1 MTRPG
6 LEVADVIRSL
16 GPRDLEAV
24 SDRLSLDHKRV
35 LGDLAACRTS
45 ALGGHVEACDRCDH
59 QRIAYNSCRNRHCPK
74 CQATARAKWMEARSA
89 ELLPVPYFHVV
100 FTLPACLGPMA
111 LQNKRIVYGLLFRA
125 ASQTLVEI
133 AADPKH
139 LGARIGF
146 LAVLHTWGQNLMH
159 HPHLHCVVPAGGLSL
174 DGSKWVRSRKGFF
187 LPVRVLSKVFRGK
200 FIAMLKEAYRSG
212 KLTFFGKLA
221 GLSQAQ
227 RFEQHL
233 NASVKTDWVV
243 YAKRPF
249 GGPQQVLKY
258 LARYTHRVAI
268 SNRRLVSMKNGRV
281 TFRWKD
287 YAQGHRQRTMTLKAT
302 EFIRRFLLHV
312 LPSGFMRIRHFGFM
326 ANRHRQEK
334 LDRCRQLLGSA
345 PTVTQP
351 CDTNA
356 KMPSSQISDRCP
368 LCKIGRIVVIEKL
381 PPKHRAVNRYIRTRP
396 AIRSPASVPGWDTS

>member
-1 MTRPG
+1 MTRPR

-24 SDRLSLDHKRV
+24 SDRFSLHQKRV
-35 LGDLAACRTS
+35 LRDLVACRTS
-45 ALGGHVEACDRCDH
+45 TLGGHVEACDRCDH
-59 QRIAYNSCRNRHCPK
+59 RRIAYNSCRNRHCPK

-89 ELLPVPYFHVV
+89 ELLPVSYFHVV
-100 FTLPACLGPMA
+100 FTLPDSLGAMA

-125 ASQTLVEI
+125 ASQTLLEI
-133 AADPKH
+133 VADPKH
-139 LGARIGF
+139 LGTRIGF

-174 DGSKWVRSRKGFF
+174 DGSKWVRCRKGFF
-187 LPVRVLSKVFRGK
+187 LPVRVSKVFRGK
-200 FIAMLKEAYRSG
+200 FIAMIKQAYQLD
-212 KLTFFGKLA
+212 KLTFHGQLA
-221 GLSQAQ
+221 SLSQAQ
-227 RFEQHL
+227 RFEQYL

-249 GGPQQVLKY
+249 GGPEQVLKY
-258 LARYTHRVAI
+258 LARYTHCVAI
-268 SNRRLVSMKNGRV
+268 SNHRLVSMDNDKV

-287 YAQGHRQRTMTLKAT
+287 YAQGYRQRTMTLKAT

-312 LPSGFMRIRHFGFM
+312 LPPGFMRIRQFGFM

-334 LDRCRQLLGSA
+334 LDRCRQLLSSP
-345 PTVTQP
+345 PTVTKR

-356 KMPSSQISDRCP
+356 KTPPFEKSDRCP
-368 LCKIGRIVVIEKL
+368 LCKVGRVVIIEKL
-381 PPKHRAVNRYIRTRP
+381 PSKRRAVNRDLTAHPIRP
-396 AIRSPASVPGWDTS
+396 PPEHSPGWDTS